1 MFIPLPKV
9 ELMRTD
15 LSNIFAGI
23 PALLSDE
30 LFEIILENDAIRIE
44 RIVSRGH
51 ITAEG
56 HWYDQ
61 AWDEWVLLLQGRA
74 ALCYENT
81 TKPAMLNPG
90 DYCLIPAHTRH
101 RVAWTDPD
109 QDTIWL
115 AVHMNK
121 NK

>member
-1 MFIPLPKV
+1 MPIN
-9 ELMRTD
+9 

-23 PALLSDE
+23 PASLPDE